1 MKPAIPP
8 SRMPRPEAKY
18 LRPVISPS
26 TTEAERHFAQICASG
41 DYEKV
46 VGIVESEARTQQY
59 LTQGLCAAIY
69 HKDLRIAET
78 LLEKVASIDSDV
90 LSAAA
95 SVKSLPIFQLLL
107 EHGWEINAPLF
118 GNMTMLM

>member
-1 MKPAIPP
+1 
-8 SRMPRPEAKY
+8 MPHPEAKY
-18 LRPVISPS
+18 LRPAISPS

-46 VGIVESEARTQQY
+46 VGIVQSEGRTQQY

-69 HKDLRIAET
+69 HKDLRIAEI
-78 LLEKVASIDSDV
+78 LLDKVASIDSDV

-95 SVKSLPIFQLLL
+95 SVKSLPMFRLLL
-107 EHGWEINAPLF
+107 EHGWDVNAPFL

>member
-1 MKPAIPP
+1 
-8 SRMPRPEAKY
+8 MPHPEAKY
-18 LRPVISPS
+18 LRPAISPS

-46 VGIVESEARTQQY
+46 VESEARTQQY

-69 HKDLRIAET
+69 HKDLRIAEI
-78 LLEKVASIDSDV
+78 LLNKVASIDSDV

-107 EHGWEINAPLF
+107 EHGWDINAPFL